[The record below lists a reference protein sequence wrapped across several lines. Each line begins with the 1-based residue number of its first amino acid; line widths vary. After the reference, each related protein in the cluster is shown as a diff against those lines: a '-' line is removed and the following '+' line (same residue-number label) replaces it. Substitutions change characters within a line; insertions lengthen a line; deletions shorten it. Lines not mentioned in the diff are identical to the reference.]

1 MKPLLDVC
9 DLNAGYGKV
18 PILHEISFEIG
29 KGEVV
34 AVIGPNGAGKT
45 TLLKTI
51 SGLIAPYSGSVVFE
65 GEDVAGWDPHAVAQ
79 IGLAHVPE
87 GGRPFLNMSVEDN
100 LLMGGYVD
108 RSGLSRNLKEI
119 YGLFPVLKERRGQ
132 LAKTLSGGE
141 KQMLAIGRGLASSP
155 HLLMLDEPSLGLAPI
170 LVDEIFQKLR
180 RLRDLGLTVL
190 LVEQNIT
197 YALEMADRG
206 YVLENGRV
214 VLQGPGSALAEDEH
228 VMAHYLGLAKRRH
241 PCDRPEECACR

>member
-1 MKPLLDVC
+1 MKNLLEVS

-18 PILHEISFEIG
+18 PILHDVRLRVGE
-29 KGEVV
+29 GEVV

-51 SGLIAPYSGSVVFE
+51 SGLIDPYSGRIAFE
-65 GEDVAGWDPHAVAQ
+65 GRDVAGWNAHSVAQ

-87 GGRPFLNMSVEDN
+87 GGRPFLNMTVEDN
-100 LLMGGYVD
+100 LLMGAYTD
-108 RSGLSRNLKEI
+108 HSGLDAVLADI
-119 YGLFPVLKERRGQ
+119 YELFPVLKERRAQ

-155 HLLMLDEPSLGLAPI
+155 RLLMLDEPSLGLAPI
-170 LVDEIFQKLR
+170 LVDEIFDKLR

-206 YVLENGRV
+206 YVLENGRL
-214 VLQGPGSALAEDEH
+214 VLKGTGAELADDEH
-228 VMAHYLGLAKRRH
+228 VMAHYLGLAH
-241 PCDRPEECACR
+241 P